1 MIISHFTQ
9 YTGVCCI
16 AKILD
21 IVWCSDLTVRPR
33 NWLRCAQKPYIP
45 KISSFSCVF
54 ETFRYG
60 YMHFTP
66 KYMWLLL
73 FWNSRHCV
81 ILGSDRATPQ
91 WTQMCPK
98 NPIFPRLLHFRAFLS
113 YLHVVISHFTQ
124 NRHVYCIVEI
134 LGIVWCSDL
143 IVRPRNWLRCA
154 QKTHIPKIFAFSCK
168 FKVFRYGYTACY
180 TKIQVFVAPVKF

>member
-1 MIISHFTQ
+1 MFVAPVKFETLCDALIWSYDPAIDSKMPKNPTFPRFLHFRAYMSHLDMIISHFTQ

-98 NPIFPRLLHFRAFLS
+98 TPYS
-113 YLHVVISHFTQ
+113 Q
-124 NRHVYCIVEI
+124 DYCILE
-134 LGIVWCSDL
+134 
-143 IVRPRNWLRCA
+143 
-154 QKTHIPKIFAFSCK
+154 HF
-168 FKVFRYGYTACY
+168 
-180 TKIQVFVAPVKF
+180 